1 MNTFIQLI
9 FPLVA
14 LANGN
19 LTVTPDVAT
28 LESLAG
34 SVALIEQGETS
45 NEINILTDQ
54 GLETHSVQG
63 AVESMATFLH

>member
-1 MNTFIQLI
+1 MS
-9 FPLVA
+9 

-28 LESLAG
+28 LESLSG
-34 SVALIEQGETS
+34 SVAIIEQGETS
-45 NEINILTDQ
+45 NDINILTDQ
-54 GLETHSVQG
+54 GLEAHSVQG